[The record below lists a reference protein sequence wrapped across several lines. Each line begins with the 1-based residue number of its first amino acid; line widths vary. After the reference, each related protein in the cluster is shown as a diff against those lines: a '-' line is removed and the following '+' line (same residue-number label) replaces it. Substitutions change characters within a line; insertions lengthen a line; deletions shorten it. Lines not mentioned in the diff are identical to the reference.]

1 MSRIMFQ
8 DDFKKWCWMISLL
21 FEFASAFAGLLMK
34 LQYYLMLHF
43 LSIVYANMLSKQLLF
58 QLLKGILSYW
68 IIKIRVDTVL
78 VLNWVLQSK
87 FKFNW
92 NELFFY

>member
-1 MSRIMFQ
+1 
-8 DDFKKWCWMISLL
+8 MISLL

-58 QLLKGILSYW
+58 QLLKGILSY
-68 IIKIRVDTVL
+68 
-78 VLNWVLQSK
+78 
-87 FKFNW
+87 
-92 NELFFY
+92 